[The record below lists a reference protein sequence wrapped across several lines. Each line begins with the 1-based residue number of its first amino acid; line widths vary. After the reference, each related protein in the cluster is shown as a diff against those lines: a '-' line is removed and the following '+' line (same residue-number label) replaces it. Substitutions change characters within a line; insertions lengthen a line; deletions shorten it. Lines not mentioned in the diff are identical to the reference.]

1 MARKIINQGEYSL
14 HVVASDGGVIIVKV
28 FNRKNQDILE
38 CSIFTEISESLTD
51 YIGQY
56 TTKTQSILNS
66 LFFNPTS

>member
-14 HVVASDGGVIIVKV
+14 HIVASDGGVIIVKV

-38 CSIFTEISESLTD
+38 CSIFTEVGDALTD

-56 TTKTQSILNS
+56 TTKTQSILNF
-66 LFFNPTS
+66 LNTL

>member
-14 HVVASDGGVIIVKV
+14 HVVASEGGVIIVKV

-38 CSIFTEISESLTD
+38 CSIFTEISEALTD

-56 TTKTQSILNS
+56 TTKTQSILTFLN
-66 LFFNPTS
+66 TI